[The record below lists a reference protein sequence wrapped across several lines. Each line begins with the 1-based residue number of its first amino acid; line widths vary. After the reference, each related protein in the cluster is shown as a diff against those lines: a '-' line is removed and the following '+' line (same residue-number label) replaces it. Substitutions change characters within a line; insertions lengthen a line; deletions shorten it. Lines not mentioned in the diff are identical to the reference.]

1 MSILGTTWQK
11 VSSTNITTTGFT
23 ASYIAPAA
31 AADVPTAA
39 VIDIKQYVGT
49 IPDNLMLQFFG
60 AGSDNQTYDV
70 RVIGWALSADAT
82 TYIPTVLAVLTCTLS
97 ATVGATDLL
106 LVSTDRLVD
115 TITLATG
122 FNAGVIVDVT
132 SPTGDVPGHILLDSR
147 GFSKIQLDF
156 DMTGATNGNAI
167 YRNVEIKRT

>member
-1 MSILGTTWQK
+1 MSTLGTTWQK
-11 VSSTNITTTGFT
+11 VSSTNITTTSFT
-23 ASYIAPAA
+23 AANIAPIAA
-31 AADVPTAA
+31 ASVPTAA

-49 IPDNLMLQFFG
+49 IPDKLMLQFFG

-70 RVIGWALSADAT
+70 RIIGWALSADAA
-82 TYIPTVLAVLTCTLS
+82 TYIPTTLAFITCTLS
-97 ATVGATDLL
+97 ATVGATGLM

-122 FNAGVIVDVT
+122 FLTTGVVEVT
-132 SPTGDVPGHILLDSR
+132 SPTLDIPAHVVLDPR

-167 YRNVEIKRT
+167 YRCSESKRT